1 MDKFEGDKVTV
12 TLHESEAAECRVP
25 ELKKAGFAAAP
36 ENTLEYSKMAE
47 RGLDDMVEID
57 ELNPATLLYNLSQ
70 KYKKDGI
77 YCYVGPILLAM
88 NPFKFIPALASK
100 ELMAEYMGICTASM
114 PY

>member
-1 MDKFEGDKVTV
+1 MLIVLKCTLNKFDGEKVTA
-12 TLHESEAAECRVP
+12 TLHESEVADCKGVP
-25 ELKKAGFAAAP
+25 EFKKPGFPAAP

-47 RGLDDMVEID
+47 RGIDDMVEID

-88 NPFKFIPALASK
+88 NPFKFIPALATP
-100 ELMAEYMGICTASM
+100 ELMA
-114 PY
+114 